1 MTITTNTEEA
11 MNIHFTGPLFPT
23 DPLVTRAFV
32 EILNIILLSGN
43 IVEVN
48 QRLIN
53 RNIHPLYRSLSGH
66 FRWSFADD
74 RFTLWQR
81 TEYNSSLCF
90 THSIFEIHFASLA
103 SKDRKRINTINNLWK
118 R

>member
-1 MTITTNTEEA
+1 
-11 MNIHFTGPLFPT
+11 MNIHFTGPVFPT
-23 DPLVTRAFV
+23 DSLAPRAFV

-81 TEYNSSLCF
+81 TAYNSEMCF
-90 THSIFEIHFASLA
+90 TQKILEIHFASLA
-103 SKDRKRINTINNLWK
+103 CKDRTGINTINN
-118 R
+118 

>member
-1 MTITTNTEEA
+1 MTITINTQKA
-11 MNIHFTGPLFPT
+11 MNIYFTGPLFPT
-23 DPLVTRAFV
+23 DPLVPRAFM

-48 QRLIN
+48 QRLIS
-53 RNIHPLYRSLSGH
+53 RNIHPQYRSLSGH

-81 TEYNSSLCF
+81 TEYNSDLCF
-90 THSIFEIHFASLA
+90 THSIFEIHFTSLVC
-103 SKDRKRINTINNLWK
+103 KDRRRINTINS
-118 R
+118 